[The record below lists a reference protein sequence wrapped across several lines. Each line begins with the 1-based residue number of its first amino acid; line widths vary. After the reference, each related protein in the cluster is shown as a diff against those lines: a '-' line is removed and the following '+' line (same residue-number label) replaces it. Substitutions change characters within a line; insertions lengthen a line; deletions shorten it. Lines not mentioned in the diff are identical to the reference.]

1 MGLTI
6 KMKVKDEE
14 VEPNSPWPGIYFT
27 LASSGSLKGRCLGWH
42 QRLNSRA
49 DILADVDQQ

>member
-14 VEPNSPWPGIYFT
+14 LEPNSPWPGIYFR
-27 LASSGSLKGRCLGWH
+27 LASSGNLKGRCLGWH

-49 DILADVDQQ
+49 DILADVDQW